1 MKFTQRLH
9 EEFSFIRGN
18 YLILVISWVLMDF
31 ANEMPTLYYGPFVI
45 YDLHATAE
53 ILGFIGFASII
64 ALAAVQF
71 PGGYLADRYGRR
83 WLIST
88 LTFGV
93 AFSFIFYV
101 FAPSWQWILIG
112 AIIGNLCLL
121 YQPALMAM
129 ISDSTPPEKRGM
141 AFSLTTLIGNVATT
155 PAPIVAGIIVAVF
168 TRGIGMRIAYGIV
181 VLLYLAAAIL
191 RSRLTE
197 TIKTDERIELL
208 GGQKLFASGHSTE
221 ALGYV
226 LLFAISA
233 TGAVFHNI
241 CWLLPG
247 TVFGL
252 LAIMVT
258 IENRQALGS
267 QLARGRGFFAMY
279 SRSITESVAVWKK
292 VPRTVFF
299 LFIAN
304 ILITF
309 GISLGQLFFAVYAV
323 EGEKSVLNISQ
334 IDWALVSTALFIAM
348 ILAAIPIGKAID
360 KVGRKVPLLLSHLV
374 FIPAVLLFVYG
385 DLPRLFVAMPLLG
398 LGQLLFFSSFA
409 SLQTDLVPR
418 ENRAKVIGFSQFVG
432 YVFMALGLLAGGI
445 IYAFS
450 PQLPFFLLMMF
461 IIPSFI
467 IIAFLVHEPEQ
478 RQAG

>member
-1 MKFTQRLH
+1 
-9 EEFSFIRGN
+9 
-18 YLILVISWVLMDF
+18 MDF

-129 ISDSTPPEKRGM
+129 ISDSTPAEKRGM

-168 TRGIGMRIAYGIV
+168 TRGIGMRIAYGLV

-208 GGQKLFASGHSTE
+208 GGKKAFANGHSTE
-221 ALGYV
+221 ALGYG
-226 LLFAISA
+226 LLFMVTVA
-233 TGAVFHNI
+233 GAVLHNVW
-241 CWLLPG
+241 WLFPG
-247 TVFGL
+247 IIFGV
-252 LAIMVT
+252 LAIAVT
-258 IENRQALGS
+258 LENRQALS
-267 QLARGRGFFAMY
+267 RQLSRGRGFFAMY
-279 SRSITESVAVWKK
+279 SRSISESVAVWKK
-292 VPRTVFF
+292 VPRSVFF
-299 LFIAN
+299 LFISN
-304 ILITF
+304 LIMTF

-334 IDWALVSTALFIAM
+334 IDWALVSTALFMTM
-348 ILAAIPIGKAID
+348 ILLAIPTGKVID
-360 KVGRKVPLLLSHLV
+360 KVGRKVPLLFAHLL
-374 FIPAVLLFVYG
+374 FFPAVLLFVYG
-385 DLPRLFVAMPLLG
+385 DLPTLFVAMPLFG
-398 LGQLLFFSSFA
+398 AGQLLFFSSFA
-409 SLQTDLVPR
+409 SLQTDMVPR

-432 YVFMALGLLAGGI
+432 YVFMAFGLLAGGI

-450 PQLPFFLLMMF
+450 PQLPFFLMMLF
-461 IIPSFI
+461 VVPSFFI
-467 IIAFLVHEPEQ
+467 VSFLVHEPKQ
-478 RQAG
+478 REAG